1 MIKDRESIL
10 RNVHQ
15 FLGINVAC
23 PPLEESHSPFDIAQ
37 DAISYAKPTLPQ
49 AGIYNDKIGD
59 TESE

>member
-1 MIKDRESIL
+1 VIKDRESIL

-23 PPLEESHSPFDIAQ
+23 PSLEESHSPFNIAQ
-37 DAISYAKPTLPQ
+37 DTLRYAKPALPQ
-49 AGIYNDKIGD
+49 AGIYNNKIGD